1 MANQKFTAEFRE
13 EAVRQVLDRGYSVKE
28 VSENLGVGK
37 TLASASWKASDAPI
51 AFHFPHRQAP
61 ATWSRRSNW
70 VWGSCWI
77 AIGTIAGIRAA
88 RGAGRGG
95 FLCAALGLA
104 FATAVT
110 LWWHIE
116 VLFAAR
122 DLLHGLDIYSGR
134 VAIKHA
140 IAAILVGTTFI
151 GARIWSP
158 WLRGQPKGLRL
169 ALMTMLAFGV
179 FLVALTSF
187 LDDLLPAA
195 LGQPPGRYLLELG
208 FASTAAFGIV
218 TWREHARTR

>member
-1 MANQKFTAEFRE
+1 MVAAFK
-13 EAVRQVLDRGYSVKE
+13 
-28 VSENLGVGK
+28 LGLG
-37 TLASASWKASDAPI
+37 LL
-51 AFHFPHRQAP
+51 
-61 ATWSRRSNW
+61 
-70 VWGSCWI
+70 WI
-77 AIGTIAGIRAA
+77 AIGAIAGIRAA

-110 LWWHIE
+110 LRWHVE

-134 VAIKHA
+134 VAIKYA
-140 IAAILVGTTFI
+140 IAAILVGTTII

-179 FLVALTSF
+179 FLVASTSF

-208 FASTAAFGIV
+208 FAATAASGIV